1 MSQSD
6 TSGRTC
12 ATTSADAPLGP
23 LSGRTILVTGATGA
37 GVASGIC
44 EAVFAAGGRLALNGL
59 NSELLEPVLQRY
71 PGSVGLPGDVS
82 RPADAEHVV
91 RTAVERCGP
100 ITGLVNN
107 AGVGLSE
114 PFYQAS
120 TEQFDQVFGVDVRG
134 LWLVTRAFTRALL
147 EARLPG
153 AIVNVSSVHSRATMY
168 SYAVYAAAKAAV
180 DGFTR
185 GVAVELGRFG
195 VRCNAIAPGYV
206 QSEQNYSLLKR
217 FTPDPAA
224 WVERHRRVEQ
234 PLRRLIEPIDC
245 GWLCAFLLS
254 EQSRSITGQT
264 VAIDAGLSARLYN
277 WDAATVNAAPFNTHK
292 PALAGAEPGA
302 ADPPPQARE
311 DGPCD

>member
-1 MSQSD
+1 MCRCGVSPYAA
-6 TSGRTC
+6 TSREC
-12 ATTSADAPLGP
+12 ATSSGDHSRGP

-37 GVASGIC
+37 GVGSGVC
-44 EAVFAAGGRLALNGL
+44 DAVFAAGGRLALNGL
-59 NSELLEPVLQRY
+59 SNGLLEPVLERY
-71 PGSVGLPGDVS
+71 PGSVGLAGDIS
-82 RPADAEHVV
+82 RPVDAEYVV
-91 RTAVERCGP
+91 RTATERCGP

-114 PFYQAS
+114 PFYEAS
-120 TEQFDQVFGVDVRG
+120 TEEFDHVFGVDVRG

-147 EARLPG
+147 PVGLPG
-153 AIVNVSSVHSRATMY
+153 AIVNVSSVHSRATMQN
-168 SYAVYAAAKAAV
+168 YAVYAAAKAAV

-264 VAIDAGLSARLYN
+264 VAVDAGLSARLYN
-277 WDAATVNAAPFNTHK
+277 WDPATFHIQ
-292 PALAGAEPGA
+292 EPGA
-302 ADPPPQARE
+302 LRHADSPPTPDATGQIL
-311 DGPCD
+311 